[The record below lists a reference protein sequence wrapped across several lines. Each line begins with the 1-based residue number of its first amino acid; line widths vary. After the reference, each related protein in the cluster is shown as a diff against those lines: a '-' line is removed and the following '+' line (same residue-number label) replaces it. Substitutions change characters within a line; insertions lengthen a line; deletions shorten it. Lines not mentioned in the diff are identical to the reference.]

1 MIECHSCLMSAHED
15 YRDGDSIGHCLKEE
29 DFMNRHTI
37 LATVLLLIIMI
48 VFAGC
53 SALDYRGKKTE
64 NNGGLENPPAIST
77 KKDIEVSDSDAD
89 ENIRTKAV
97 VTLHAVGRGIAPED
111 AISRGQAIILGE
123 SAARSNGYV
132 KLAEKIYGVYV
143 DSYRRLGR
151 GQVDYEI
158 VHQETQA
165 LLKGA
170 EVMEYRQLE
179 HGIFEV
185 YMEVK
190 VVVSQGHPLYPSG
203 S

>member
-1 MIECHSCLMSAHED
+1 MMS
-15 YRDGDSIGHCLKEE
+15 
-29 DFMNRHTI
+29 
-37 LATVLLLIIMI
+37 IMS
-48 VFAGC
+48 GC
-53 SALDYRGKKTE
+53 SALDYRGKKSE
-64 NNGGLENPPAIST
+64 NNSGLENPPAVST
-77 KKDIEVSDSDAD
+77 KKDNDSSDSKSHGNA
-89 ENIRTKAV
+89 RTKAV

-111 AISRGQAIILGE
+111 AISKGQAIIMGE

-143 DSYRRLGR
+143 DSYRLIG
-151 GQVDYEI
+151 GGKVDYEI

-170 EVMEYRQLE
+170 EVLEYRQLD

-185 YMEVK
+185 YMEVR

>member
-1 MIECHSCLMSAHED
+1 MEN
-15 YRDGDSIGHCLKEE
+15 LKVGAVVLF
-29 DFMNRHTI
+29 FM
-37 LATVLLLIIMI
+37 LQ

-53 SALDYRGKKTE
+53 ATLDK
-64 NNGGLENPPAIST
+64 GGAGADNSGIENPPAVASE
-77 KKDIEVSDSDAD
+77 KKSGLFD
-89 ENIRTKAV
+89 ESEEDQARKKAV

-111 AISRGQAIILGE
+111 AISKGQAIILGE
-123 SAARSNGYV
+123 SAARANGYV

-143 DSYRRLGR
+143 DSYRRLGG
-151 GQVDYEI
+151 GQVDYEV

-190 VVVSQGHPLYPSG
+190 VVVNYGHPLYPQG

>member
-1 MIECHSCLMSAHED
+1 MKRQTIFTFFLLMFFLCFM
-15 YRDGDSIGHCLKEE
+15 GDVI
-29 DFMNRHTI
+29 T
-37 LATVLLLIIMI
+37 
-48 VFAGC
+48 GC
-53 SALDYRGKKTE
+53 VTWDKRNDNSEGDI
-64 NNGGLENPPAIST
+64 ENPPA
-77 KKDIEVSDSDAD
+77 VSMKMAKETSEENSEDSVK
-89 ENIRTKAV
+89 RKAV

-111 AISRGQAIILGE
+111 ATSKGQAIILGE
-123 SAARSNGYV
+123 SAARANGYV

-151 GQVDYEI
+151 GIVDYEI

-170 EVMEYRQLE
+170 EVLEYRQLE
-179 HGIFEV
+179 HGIYEV

-190 VVVSQGHPLYPSG
+190 VIVSHGHPLYPAG

>member
-1 MIECHSCLMSAHED
+1 MIECHCCFMSAHAD
-15 YRDGDSIGHCLKEE
+15 YRDCDYSLKEE
-29 DFMNRHTI
+29 GFMNRHTI
-37 LATVLLLIIMI
+37 ITTVLCFIMVVI
-48 VFAGC
+48 SGC
-53 SALDYRGKKTE
+53 SALDYRGKKNE
-64 NNGGLENPPAIST
+64 NNSGLENPPAVST
-77 KKDIEVSDSDAD
+77 KNDNGASGSESD
-89 ENIRTKAV
+89 EKTRTKAI

-111 AISRGQAIILGE
+111 AISKGQAIILGE

-143 DSYRRLGR
+143 DSYRLVAR
-151 GQVDYEI
+151 GKVDYEM

-165 LLKGA
+165 LLRGA
-170 EVMEYRQLE
+170 EVLEYRQLE

-203 S
+203 T

>member
-1 MIECHSCLMSAHED
+1 MQFIVMVILSVIHS
-15 YRDGDSIGHCLKEE
+15 LKEE
-29 DFMNRHTI
+29 GFMNRHTI
-37 LATVLLLIIMI
+37 LTTVLCLIMVVIS
-48 VFAGC
+48 GC

-64 NNGGLENPPAIST
+64 NNSGLENPPAVST
-77 KKDIEVSDSDAD
+77 KNDIRAFDSKSD
-89 ENIRTKAV
+89 EKTRTKTV

-143 DSYRRLGR
+143 DSYRLVGR
-151 GQVDYEI
+151 GKVDFEM

-170 EVMEYRQLE
+170 EVLEYRQLE